1 MDLFNIC
8 QSESLNDILIFNSF
22 KFTSKCKIKRRSLL
36 HRTFGPDPPAMTM
49 NDALHGHQANAGTR
63 KLSSSMQALK
73 SAEEFVGVGHVE
85 TGAVVTHEI
94 GCPAL
99 KGFREMF
106 LVFNLYNS
114 LQFL

>member
-1 MDLFNIC
+1 
-8 QSESLNDILIFNSF
+8 
-22 KFTSKCKIKRRSLL
+22 
-36 HRTFGPDPPAMTM
+36 MTM

-106 LVFNLYNS
+106 LVFNLCDAEFYPGMS
-114 LQFL
+114 AFTCKFRLPT